1 MMFVWRI
8 WYWICYFPLFSPLVS
23 IVSFWYCEQKVCLGH
38 SLELKGTTN
47 VEVKLLSLSE
57 FARIWIHS
65 VFRFLPINQHHHQPK
80 WSTLLTNQN
89 QSSPPRDLL
98 CLYRVQ
104 CKETHLKKRQN
115 KKNPSVCLNWP
126 LTEGK
131 MNLKIT
137 TADHK
142 KEVKIKNVTILDSTL
157 ISYLKLQIRCRIFT
171 SMLYI
176 TQYQILLKN
185 AWKWSSPQSPI
196 CLFWNSCLQ
205 FSLWI
210 FEKNLSVNNDI
221 ITVNTRWNHIL
232 A

>member
-1 MMFVWRI
+1 MIPLTVFHTILKMFVWRI
-8 WYWICYFPLFSPLVS
+8 WYWICYFPLFPPLVS

-89 QSSPPRDLL
+89 QSSPHVICYVCTMLNVRKPNW
-98 CLYRVQ
+98 
-104 CKETHLKKRQN
+104 KKDKT

-131 MNLKIT
+131 INLKIT

-185 AWKWSSPQSPI
+185 T
-196 CLFWNSCLQ
+196 CLKVF
-205 FSLWI
+205 
-210 FEKNLSVNNDI
+210 
-221 ITVNTRWNHIL
+221 
-232 A
+232 